1 MKTAMGAVVALLVL
15 VRLGGVALAEQ
26 IEFRAV
32 LTGYHHDMPVETP
45 ARGEAVFWL
54 SEDGSELRY
63 RLTVSDIEDVIMS
76 HLHLGEE
83 HQLTTPVVWLY
94 PSATPP
100 KLIPGRF
107 EGILAEGTITA
118 EDLRGT
124 LRGKSLAEL
133 ITEMRAGHAYVNLHT
148 RHHHH
153 FELRG
158 YVR

>member
-63 RLTVSDIEDVIMS
+63 RLTVSDVEDVTMS

-83 HQLTTPVVWLY
+83 YHICTPNCLAISFFATTQADPRQ
-94 PSATPP
+94 
-100 KLIPGRF
+100 I
-107 EGILAEGTITA
+107 
-118 EDLRGT
+118 
-124 LRGKSLAEL
+124 
-133 ITEMRAGHAYVNLHT
+133 
-148 RHHHH
+148 
-153 FELRG
+153 RG
-158 YVR
+158 YPG

>member
-1 MKTAMGAVVALLVL
+1 MGAVVALLVL

-63 RLTVSDIEDVIMS
+63 RLTVSDVEDVTMS

-83 HQLTTPVVWLY
+83 YHICTPIVWLY
-94 PSATPP
+94 PSLPPP

-107 EGILAEGTITA
+107 EGILAEGTIKA
-118 EDLRGT
+118 EDLCGT
-124 LRGKSLAEL
+124 LRGKPLAEL
-133 ITEMRAGHAYVNLHT
+133 IAEMHAGHAYVNLHT
-148 RHHHH
+148 KHHHH

-158 YVR
+158 QVR